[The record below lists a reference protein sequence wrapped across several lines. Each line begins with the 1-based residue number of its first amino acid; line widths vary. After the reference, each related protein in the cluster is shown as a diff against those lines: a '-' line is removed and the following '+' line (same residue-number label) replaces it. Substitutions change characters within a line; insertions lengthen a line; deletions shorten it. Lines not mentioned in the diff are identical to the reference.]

1 MKKILILLAIVTL
14 AAGCNKMFD
23 ANYANDLKNKPVT
36 VTAGANI
43 NQAKTYTTPGEQK
56 YENGQPVTEDGLNVM
71 TRSSYSLNADGDCVT
86 WDEDYVE
93 ETKATTV
100 KILRRYNFRTGKYTV
115 TTTVSGDNA
124 TTAIRLT
131 LTDNQNVS
139 IKISQEGNVDKVE
152 IVVSHK
158 DEQGKTFEDKKIE
171 VEMENMDITTP
182 DPANPNAAIIN
193 GTWHVQN
200 TLAEARSATYNT
212 TGLDIHGIAEWAKG
226 LELIKEED
234 VAATEGY
241 NVTSVMIMDS
251 SITINFEKAKPFATT
266 VTSFSNFTV
275 EDFAGSNS
283 EVSKYFNGTGS
294 FEFSGDLC
302 IFTVKGSVKGES
314 ETPITITLTLTK

>member
-43 NQAKTYTTPGEQK
+43 NQAKTYTT
-56 YENGQPVTEDGLNVM
+56 NGQPKVENGETVKEGGLDVF
-71 TRSSYSLNADGDCVT
+71 TRSVFSTNADGDCTT

-115 TTTVSGDNA
+115 TTTVSDGNT

-131 LTDNQNVS
+131 LDNNQDIN
-139 IKISQEGNVDKVE
+139 INISQEGNVEKVE
-152 IVVSHK
+152 ITVSHK
-158 DEQGKTFEDKKIE
+158 DEQGNVSEDKKYE
-171 VEMENMDITTP
+171 VELDVTAP
-182 DPANPNAAIIN
+182 DPSDPNAAIIN

-200 TLAEARSATYNT
+200 TLAKARSATYNT
-212 TGLDIHGIAEWAKG
+212 TGLDIHGIAEWAKD

-302 IFTVKGSVKGES
+302 IFTVEGSVKGES
-314 ETPITITLTLTK
+314 ETPITITLTLAK